1 MESSPIKSTLHPL
14 LLIAAISVTAVSL
27 AGVGYFA
34 GWLPGSGSKTADPAA
49 LHPVAEA
56 AQSTAESTPATSS
69 AASASTT
76 PATAKSSGQPATE
89 PGIKTRRH
97 HTSTTQAAV
106 SPAPGSSHSATCA
119 DCGVV
124 ASINEVMVEPAGSG
138 VGAVAGG
145 VVGGLLGNQVGKG
158 NGRTVATVLGVAG
171 GAYAGNAIEKSVKK
185 TKRYDVVVRFDDG
198 TSRTFSSTT
207 PPAWRTGDHVSLQNG
222 VLTARN

>member
-1 MESSPIKSTLHPL
+1 MESSPTKSTLHPL
-14 LLIAAISVTAVSL
+14 LLIAAASVTALSL

-34 GWLPGSGSKTADPAA
+34 GWLPGPRNKTAEPAVSSPVAQAEQATTNAIPAPPPAA
-49 LHPVAEA
+49 SSSKEAPPAEHISKPKKHHT
-56 AQSTAESTPATSS
+56 QTPTAS
-69 AASASTT
+69 AAA
-76 PATAKSSGQPATE
+76 
-89 PGIKTRRH
+89 
-97 HTSTTQAAV
+97 
-106 SPAPGSSHSATCA
+106 SPAPTFSHSPAAVTCV

-145 VVGGLLGNQVGKG
+145 VVGGVLGNQIGKG

-198 TSRTFSSTT
+198 TTRTFSSTT
-207 PPAWRTGDHVSLQNG
+207 VPEWRNGDRVRLQNG
-222 VLTARN
+222 VLTPRN